1 MGGFFFDFEA
11 VRTDLTEM
19 LRAGPD
25 GAVRRP
31 GAVAAGV
38 RGLVKSAALVPG
50 AAATRECG
58 GGTSRGRCFS
68 RFLPERGLDERG
80 LGGGGRDPGDAHGV
94 RARRPRAFT
103 RAERARAFS

>member
-11 VRTDLTEM
+11 VRTSM

-31 GAVAAGV
+31 GAVAARV
-38 RGLVKSAALVPG
+38 RGLAAGAALVPG

-58 GGTSRGRCFS
+58 GGTFGRWCLS
-68 RFLPERGLDERG
+68 GLLPERGLDERG